1 MMKDTKRRRLIGV
14 VVSDKMDKTVSV
26 EVVRR
31 HQHPLYGKVVNS
43 HKIYKAH
50 DEKGCRMG
58 DRVQIIESA
67 PISKTKKWVVEEV
80 FSHDEA
86 AMEA

>member
-1 MMKDTKRRRLIGV
+1 MNDSKRRRLIGV
-14 VVSDKMDKTVSV
+14 VVSNKMQKTVSV

-43 HKIYKAH
+43 NKMYKAH
-50 DEKGCRMG
+50 DELGCQVG
-58 DRVQIIESA
+58 DKVQIIESA
-67 PISKTKKWVVEEV
+67 PISKTKKWVVEKV

-86 AMEA
+86 MEA